1 MQLSKYVK
9 ACYHSLSS
17 RQLISRPSGLLPSS
31 PLAMN
36 IDLRSFASCGE
47 LAPHANEAVDR
58 LHSEMCRGR
67 ATECQRN
74 VRQGEDLSPN
84 KINRQIAWR

>member
-1 MQLSKYVK
+1 
-9 ACYHSLSS
+9 
-17 RQLISRPSGLLPSS
+17 
-31 PLAMN
+31 MN

-74 VRQGEDLSPN
+74 V
-84 KINRQIAWR
+84 